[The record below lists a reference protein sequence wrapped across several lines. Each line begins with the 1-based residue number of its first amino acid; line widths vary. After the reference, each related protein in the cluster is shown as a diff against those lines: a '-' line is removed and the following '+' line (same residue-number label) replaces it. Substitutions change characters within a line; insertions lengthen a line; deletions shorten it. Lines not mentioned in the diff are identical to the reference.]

1 MEHLSDRSLCS
12 IQSIHICLFYV
23 MIKGSYNTN
32 ICFMFS
38 FTVTA
43 TPTGSPRC
51 QAARSTCAP
60 SGVHMPQFITAGM
73 TVPQSQK
80 GTAWRR
86 RCVLC
91 RMKCTTCSVCL
102 CFTSERD
109 CYGTW
114 HRQQNTVTRTSNGS
128 TVFSF

>member
-1 MEHLSDRSLCS
+1 
-12 IQSIHICLFYV
+12 

-32 ICFMFS
+32 IFFMFS
-38 FTVTA
+38 FTVIA

-51 QAARSTCAP
+51 QAARSTSAP

-73 TVPQSQK
+73 TVPQGQK

-86 RCVLC
+86 CCVLC

-109 CYGTW
+109 CYGTG
-114 HRQQNTVTRTSNGS
+114 HRQQNIMTRTSKAC
-128 TVFSF
+128 TVFNKYLFSNIFFKIVLCVCVC